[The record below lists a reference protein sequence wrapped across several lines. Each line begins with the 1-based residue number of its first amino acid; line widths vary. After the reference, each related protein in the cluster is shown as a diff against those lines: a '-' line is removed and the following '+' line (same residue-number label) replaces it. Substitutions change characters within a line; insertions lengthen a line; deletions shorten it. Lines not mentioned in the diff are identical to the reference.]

1 MEFQIEPR
9 FLDLV
14 RRLGGTA
21 AERIRFW
28 DEIRSAH
35 SSKGRH
41 YHTMDHLAY
50 MLVRLEPV
58 WPGLQDPDAVL
69 VAICYHDA
77 VYSVTR
83 KDNEERSAAL
93 MRQRMHQLNAS
104 EDLIR
109 RSEGHILATKA
120 HAPTTDPDT
129 AFLTDADLAVLGSTP
144 NEYEQYT
151 HAIRKEYRRYPDLL
165 YRPGRRKVLQHFLA
179 MPSIY
184 RTAAFQAEFEVAARR
199 DLARELASLG

>member
-1 MEFQIEPR
+1 MEFQLEPL

-14 RRLGGTA
+14 RRSGGTV
-21 AERIRFW
+21 AERIQFW

-41 YHTMDHLAY
+41 YHTMDHVAY
-50 MLVRLEPV
+50 MLARLEPV
-58 WPGLQDPDAVL
+58 WAGLEDPDAVL
-69 VAICYHDA
+69 LAICYHDA
-77 VYSVTR
+77 VYRVTR
-83 KDNEERSAAL
+83 KDNEERSAGL

-104 EDLIR
+104 ADLIR

-120 HAPTTDPDT
+120 HSATSDPDT
-129 AFLTDADLAVLGSTP
+129 AFLTDADLAVLGGTAE
-144 NEYEQYT
+144 EYDGYV
-151 HAIRKEYRRYPDLL
+151 HATRKEYRRYPDLL

-184 RTAAFQAEFEVAARR
+184 RTFTFQAEFEVAARR